1 MNAWMD
7 GLVDEILGGK
17 QKYFTFMFYHEV
29 IKCRYLAPE
38 ASDKSLE
45 L

>member
-7 GLVDEILGGK
+7 RLVDEILGGK

-29 IKCRYLAPE
+29 IKCRYRVL
-38 ASDKSLE
+38 SIR
-45 L
+45 